1 MKAFTQP
8 LHDLSEYEQI
18 VSDLAG
24 HRTPIHIDGC
34 IDSQKCI
41 SSAVS
46 VNLIQ

>member
-24 HRTPIHIDGC
+24 HRTP
-34 IDSQKCI
+34 DSYRRLYRFAEMPSHQ
-41 SSAVS
+41 
-46 VNLIQ
+46 QYR